1 MGRETIPILIG
12 VQKTGRL
19 LQALLILIALSLAV
33 ASAAGVVSTVGF
45 WLIPAPLMFGMFY
58 IVYRK
63 RRLVDRLLFEGML
76 DLNLFVV
83 GLISVLYSWS

>member
-19 LQALLILIALSLAV
+19 LQALLISIALLLGI
-33 ASAAGVVSTVGF
+33 ASVAGVTSAMGF
-45 WLIPAPLMFGMFY
+45 WLIPVTLSFDMFY
-58 IVYRK
+58 VVYRK

-76 DLNLFVV
+76 DLNLLVA
-83 GLISVLYSWS
+83 GLISALYSSW

>member
-19 LQALLILIALSLAV
+19 LQALLIFIALLLGIA
-33 ASAAGVVSTVGF
+33 AAAGVISTMGF
-45 WLIPAPLMFGMFY
+45 WLIPVTLTFGMFY

-76 DLNLFVV
+76 DLNLLVA
-83 GLISVLYSWS
+83 GLISVLYSSG